1 MRLDKYLT
9 DCFLGT
15 RKEAKT
21 LIKKGLIKVNDKIII
36 KEDYNINESMNIS
49 TIEAIPIIN
58 VHTVCVLYP

>member
-36 KEDYNINESMNIS
+36 KEEIGRASCRER
-49 TIEAIPIIN
+49 
-58 VHTVCVLYP
+58 V